1 MNLGNIMIA
10 IYSLIIG
17 ILIVIVPFIISLI
30 LVKKLT
36 KERDKSVKIEERV
49 NVLEAEI
56 KEIKDYL
63 DIVDE
68 L

>member
-1 MNLGNIMIA
+1 MIA

-30 LVKKLT
+30 LVKKLA